1 MKLLRQIVLLPLL
14 FTGSLAFAQTDS
26 EIQRFLQL
34 APESFVSV
42 GAEAYRE
49 IREDRANVTLTKQL
63 DGDDQRTLMRE
74 INLAMRNVVELGKGY
89 TELELE
95 TGNYAIR
102 RNVHYKK
109 DSNEIDK
116 ITYTA
121 TGQVIVRSKNFD
133 ELLSF
138 VEAAHDDMLVGS
150 ISFDLS
156 TDLRRAI
163 EKEILEEALASFR
176 TKADTI
182 AQGLGYDG
190 FEVRNIEVKDSE
202 SGSIIRPVR
211 NATMALSASAES
223 AASPSAAPPLEGGKQ
238 IVRVS
243 VSGQVALK

>member
-1 MKLLRQIVLLPLL
+1 MKLLRQVVLLPLL
-14 FTGSLAFAQTDS
+14 LTGSLAFAQTDS
-26 EIQRFLQL
+26 EVQRFLQPV
-34 APESFVSV
+34 PESFVSV

-63 DGDDQRTLMRE
+63 DGEDQRTLMRE
-74 INLAMRNVVELGKGY
+74 INLAMRNVVELGKGNA
-89 TELELE
+89 ELELE
-95 TGNYAIR
+95 TGNYAVR

-109 DSNEIDK
+109 DSKEIDK

-156 TDLRRAI
+156 TDLRRAV

-243 VSGQVALK
+243 VSGQVVLK